1 MITQRLELGRLT
13 QQTKRRALLILIS
26 CLACA
31 CDDTDPAPELDGGG
45 GGAAPTAGV
54 AGQSGGVDGGQSRA
68 GAGAESGAESGEMI
82 SEIPDPEGVAAG
94 PVDALRLQEH
104 RAVAFTAFTTSP
116 ACALCHSNSA
126 QASAMRTPDG
136 DEIAPFNLWQGSMMA
151 NSSRDPF
158 WWAQV
163 SAEVKQSP
171 ESQAKIE
178 GECVRCHAPMLSESA
193 RERAGREGSMSD
205 LKNSTDPAVLGLDGV
220 ACTTCHQILP
230 DNLGT
235 TASFSGGF
243 EIGQERKIFG
253 PHQNVA
259 TGPMRNHVNY
269 TPTYGDHV
277 REAAMC
283 ATCHTLLHPLSEE
296 DGGGYFAEQT
306 PYLEWKNS
314 VYNDELSE
322 PSEEAASCQACHVPT
337 YDDQGVELRT
347 RIARSP
353 PGGDFL
359 INPRSP
365 FGQHL
370 FIGANTVIPQ
380 ILKAERATLKP
391 QASDEALDRTTQLG
405 EERLA
410 SAVDL
415 RISDASFVGE
425 GPEASL
431 NFAVHINSFA
441 GHKVPTGFPAR
452 RAWLLI
458 ELTSAEGE
466 PILRSGAYSED
477 GRILSQSGEVLDSE
491 KTMGPVEPH
500 YELITSLDQV
510 QIYEAVMRDAS
521 GQPTTMLTTAK
532 GWLKDNRLLPRGY
545 SFEHPEALYTN
556 PVGVEGDEDF
566 RAGGDSVR
574 YELPLPQGA
583 QLEGAIL
590 HVRLLYQTLGARFM
604 RGLFQSDTPEV
615 AAFKTMYQRADTR
628 PNIMGSASVTVGAP

>member
-1 MITQRLELGRLT
+1 MVDTIQTAKVRISDRLS
-13 QQTKRRALLILIS
+13 LLMLVS
-26 CLACA
+26 ASLFYG
-31 CDDTDPAPELDGGG
+31 CDATESTLESE
-45 GGAAPTAGV
+45 GGAHLAGMH
-54 AGQSGGVDGGQSRA
+54 
-68 GAGAESGAESGEMI
+68 AGAEAGEGGVTSAGAQTGGEAGGSAEAGAEVMTELL
-82 SEIPDPEGVAAG
+82 DPEGVPAG
-94 PVDALRLQEH
+94 PVDPLTLQES
-104 RAVAFTAFTTSP
+104 RTVAFTAFTTSP
-116 ACALCHSNSA
+116 ACALCHSNSP
-126 QASAMRTPDG
+126 QATAMRDSEG
-136 DEIAPFNLWQGSMMA
+136 EEIAPFNLWQGSMMA

-163 SAEVKQSP
+163 SAEVKQNP
-171 ESQAKIE
+171 EAQASVE

-193 RERAGREGSMSD
+193 RARANREGTMSD
-205 LKNSTDPAVLGLDGV
+205 LKNSTEPAALGLDGV

-243 EIGQERKIFG
+243 EIGQERQIFG
-253 PHQNVA
+253 PHRNPA
-259 TGPMRNHVNY
+259 TAPMRNHVNY

-314 VYNDELSE
+314 VYNNELESAS
-322 PSEEAASCQACHVPT
+322 PDAVSCQGCHVPVF
-337 YDDQGVELRT
+337 DDQGVELRT

-353 PGGDFL
+353 PGGDFR

-405 EERLA
+405 EDRLA
-410 SAVDL
+410 SAVEL
-415 RISDASFVGE
+415 TVSAPMIGE
-425 GPEASL
+425 REGQVTL
-431 NFAVHINSFA
+431 NFDVTVSSFA

-458 ELTSAEGE
+458 ELTSPEGE
-466 PILRSGAYSED
+466 PLLVSGSYDSE
-477 GRILSQSGEVLDSE
+477 GRILSSRGGVLDSE
-491 KTMGPVEPH
+491 KTFGPVEPH
-500 YELITSLDQV
+500 HALITSLDQV
-510 QIYEAVMRDAS
+510 QVYEAVMRGAD
-521 GQPTTMLTTAK
+521 GQPTTYLTQAK
-532 GWLKDNRLLPRGY
+532 GWLKDNRLLPIGY
-545 SFEHPEALYTN
+545 NPNHPEAGYTN
-556 PVGVEGDEDF
+556 PVGVEGDDTF
-566 RAGGDSVR
+566 TAGGDVTR
-574 YELPLPQGA
+574 YELPLPSDLEVSGA
-583 QLEGAIL
+583 TLT
-590 HVRLLYQTLGARFM
+590 VRLVYQTLGARFM

-628 PNIMGSASVTVGAP
+628 PNLMATASVAVEAP